1 MFKDDY
7 KAAFSKVTAS
17 GETYRRVMQ
26 MTQRSNQKHR
36 SVGGTV
42 TKLLVAAIVVSLLA
56 VTAAAA
62 AQNWFV
68 PYFSGESE
76 SGLSQEQVN
85 FIEQNEQH
93 IDQSQTQNGWT
104 MELRSAI
111 SDGTK
116 GYIMLGVTAPADVDL
131 EAEILEKQGY
141 CGPRND
147 YLPKSPDAVLTCSAG
162 LVGNIGGDNWRQDGD
177 GLKNTLTYVIPVTP
191 DPMFSTEDPFGKEVT
206 WHIHFVD
213 IVQGFPEQE
222 TLAEGTWDFDFTFEI
237 DKTEIELLKE
247 PMKTQAFALL
257 PDGTERL
264 TEVTATSFVLR
275 PFGATVSY
283 GDASDE
289 VDYTRTNINFTDSMS
304 ERTPWFVVMKDGT
317 KMELMYDNTNPVE
330 RYVFMEVQSPIVL
343 KNVDYILLA
352 DGTRLP
358 MPE

>member
-1 MFKDDY
+1 
-7 KAAFSKVTAS
+7 
-17 GETYRRVMQ
+17 
-26 MTQRSNQKHR
+26 MTRKNNSKHR

-42 TKLLVAAIVVSLLA
+42 SKLLAAASVISLLA
-56 VTAAAA
+56 VTATAA

-68 PYFSGESE
+68 PYFAKESN
-76 SGLSQEQVN
+76 SGLSQEQVE
-85 FIEQNEQH
+85 FIQENEQH

-131 EAEILEKQGY
+131 EAEILDRQGY

-162 LVGNIGGDNWRQDGD
+162 LVGNIGGDNWQEDGD

-191 DPMFSTEDPFGKEVT
+191 DPMFSTEDPFGKDVT

-237 DKTEIELLKE
+237 DKTEIELLRE
-247 PMKTQAFALL
+247 PIKTQAFVN
-257 PDGTERL
+257 PGDGTE
-264 TEVTATSFVLR
+264 TQAEVTVKSFVLR

-283 GDASDE
+283 GDDSDD
-289 VDYTRTNINFTDSMS
+289 VDYTRTNVNFTDSMS
-304 ERTPWFVVMKDGT
+304 ERTPWFVVMKDGS
-317 KMELMYDNTNPVE
+317 KMELLYDNTNPVE
-330 RYVFMEVQSPIVL
+330 RYVFMETQLPIVL
-343 KNVDYILLA
+343 KNVDYILLS
-352 DGTRLP
+352 DGTKLP
-358 MPE
+358 MLE

>member
-26 MTQRSNQKHR
+26 MTQRNNQKHR

-42 TKLLVAAIVVSLLA
+42 SKLLVPAVIVSLLA
-56 VTAAAA
+56 LTAAAA

-76 SGLSQEQVN
+76 SGLSQEQVD
-85 FIEQNEQH
+85 FIERNEQH

-116 GYIMLGVTAPADVDL
+116 GYIMLGVTAPEDVDL

-162 LVGNIGGDNWRQDGD
+162 LVGNIGGDNWQQDGD
-177 GLKNTLTYVIPVTP
+177 GRKNTLTYVIPVTP
-191 DPMFSTEDPFGKEVT
+191 DPTFSTEDPFGKDVT

-237 DKTEIELLKE
+237 DKTEIELLTE
-247 PMKTQAFALL
+247 PMKTQAFATL
-257 PDGTERL
+257 PDGTEEKA
-264 TEVTATSFVLR
+264 EVTVKSIMLR

-283 GDASDE
+283 GDDSDN
-289 VDYTRTNINFTDSMS
+289 VDYTRTSVNFTDSMFES
-304 ERTPWFVVMKDGT
+304 TPWIVVMKDGSEM
-317 KMELMYDNTNPVE
+317 KLRYYLNNPVE
-330 RYVFMEVQSPIVL
+330 RIFILDAELPIVL
-343 KNVDYILLA
+343 KDVDYILLA